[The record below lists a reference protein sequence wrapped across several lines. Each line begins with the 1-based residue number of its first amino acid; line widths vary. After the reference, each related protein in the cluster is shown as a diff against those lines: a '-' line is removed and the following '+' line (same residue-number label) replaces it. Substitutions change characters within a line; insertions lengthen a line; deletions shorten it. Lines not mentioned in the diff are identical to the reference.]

1 MTQSVGLI
9 WLNFIPKRQNSKID
23 LIQLQL
29 LKIIG
34 TLQALTQI
42 NVERMLLAAAI
53 LISAFLLNLFLPW
66 WSIAIPGLIFGY
78 VFNKKAL
85 VSFGL
90 GFLALFLLWGGQ
102 ALYIHLA
109 NDAIL
114 STRIAEMLSVGSPII
129 VVLVT
134 GILGGLVSGLAAL
147 TGSLVKETPSSRKF
161 S

>member
-1 MTQSVGLI
+1 
-9 WLNFIPKRQNSKID
+9 
-23 LIQLQL
+23 
-29 LKIIG
+29 
-34 TLQALTQI
+34 
-42 NVERMLLAAAI
+42 MLLAAAI

-78 VFNKKAL
+78 SFNKKAL
-85 VSFGL
+85 PAFGW

-102 ALYIHLA
+102 ALYIHFA

-114 STRIAEMLSVGSPII
+114 STRIAEMLSVGSPLL
-129 VVLVT
+129 VVLIT

-147 TGSLVKETPSSRKF
+147 TGSLVKETPRKF